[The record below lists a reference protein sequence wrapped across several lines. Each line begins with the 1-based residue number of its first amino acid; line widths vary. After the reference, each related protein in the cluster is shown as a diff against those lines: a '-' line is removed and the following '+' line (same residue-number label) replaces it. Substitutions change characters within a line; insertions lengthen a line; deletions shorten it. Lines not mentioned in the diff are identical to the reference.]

1 MQTDVIDNR
10 RTSVP
15 GQLLMTPKE
24 AAVALRISPR
34 KLWEMTRQGELPY
47 VPMGRCVRYRVLD
60 VEEWIATNIRRKNFL
75 ERNVDRSD
83 RDL

>member
-1 MQTDVIDNR
+1 MQTDTIDNR
-10 RTSVP
+10 RVSAP

-24 AAVALRISPR
+24 AASALRISPR

-60 VEEWIATNIRRKNFL
+60 VEAWIAANTRRKNST
-75 ERNVDRSD
+75 ERNVDRSES
-83 RDL
+83 